1 MHHHTKI
8 VLLSGI
14 LILVASAGLFVG
26 AASLSVSQ
34 VIEHLVAFSSDDF
47 VIHQYRL
54 PRMLLAISVGAGL
67 GLSGVL
73 VQGVI
78 RNPLASPDLMGI
90 SAGAGLAATASL
102 VWFPNAPVSVLP
114 VVAMFGGVLAA
125 GLIAVLAWWW
135 LSARKTRP
143 RPSAS

>member
-54 PRMLLAISVGAGL
+54 PR
-67 GLSGVL
+67 
-73 VQGVI
+73 
-78 RNPLASPDLMGI
+78 
-90 SAGAGLAATASL
+90 
-102 VWFPNAPVSVLP
+102 
-114 VVAMFGGVLAA
+114 
-125 GLIAVLAWWW
+125 
-135 LSARKTRP
+135 
-143 RPSAS
+143 

>member
-14 LILVASAGLFVG
+14 LILVASVGLFVG
-26 AASLSVSQ
+26 AASLSIPQ

-78 RNPLASPDLMGI
+78 RNPLA
-90 SAGAGLAATASL
+90 GAPCS
-102 VWFPNAPVSVLP
+102 WHHPNTDSSITPLKI
-114 VVAMFGGVLAA
+114 L
-125 GLIAVLAWWW
+125 
-135 LSARKTRP
+135 K
-143 RPSAS
+143 